1 MAACNRNQLLR
12 FHRFGFAF
20 LLLFSLLRREASTGL
35 KVVIKDPDPLCL
47 PGQHFN
53 MQSSWVGVGFSTP
66 RCRIIDFPG
75 RKGKSKRR
83 LPDTQQ
89 LFLLKRKSTFHWQD
103 VTVSPLATRSLDFP
117 GPVVRNPPASAWDTG
132 SIHSPGKF
140 HMLRGN

>member
-20 LLLFSLLRREASTGL
+20 LLLFSLLWREASTGL

-89 LFLLKRKSTFHWQD
+89 LFLLKRKNTFHWQD
-103 VTVSPLATRSLDFP
+103 CHSITSSNKKLGRTSPVQWSGIHLLVLRTQIQSM
-117 GPVVRNPPASAWDTG
+117 VRED
-132 SIHSPGKF
+132 SIC
-140 HMLRGN
+140 